1 MKKIVY
7 WYILLKI
14 IIFFFITI
22 VSFVTRS
29 IIISMNNFTNN
40 SAIIEGGA
48 LKYISK
54 RPTAININFYSAN
67 SAKYGNNIASYPI
80 RLVLTSNF
88 SFTDLYPTLDS
99 DMISPLNFQLVDFD
113 NQTVISVRGSVVCFN
128 VSENNQ
134 SILKISFLQK
144 CFPIISGIKKWYN
157 WIDLKIY

>member
-1 MKKIVY
+1 MQTKAVP
-7 WYILLKI
+7 YISTVSVNIKTKGKNFNVFLDNVQISNCNFSNNIATKQGAAIKYQKLRPI
-14 IIFFFITI
+14 LDQITF
-22 VSFVTRS
+22 S
-29 IIISMNNFTNN
+29 NN
-40 SAIIEGGA
+40 SAI
-48 LKYISK
+48 
-54 RPTAININFYSAN
+54 
-67 SAKYGNNIASYPI
+67 YGNDIASYPI

-144 CFPIISGIKKWYN
+144 CFPIISGIKK
-157 WIDLKIY
+157 